1 MTDVD
6 RYTQWDAAYV
16 LGALAPEE
24 RAEFEAHLATCGR
37 CRASVSELAG
47 IPGMLAQVPAG
58 EVLAMDAPAP
68 GTEPAEAPT
77 SLMPAIA
84 RRRRRWL
91 APVGAAAAALLI
103 GGVGGYAVSSATR
116 GESPSPSVTVTAAG
130 PRNHLAFSSVVP
142 SSMTAVLDVVPQGS
156 GTELRVECQYA
167 VSSAS
172 PGDADYQGA
181 WAEYAIWVVDK
192 SGHAQ
197 QVKTWTAKPD
207 RVMHPS
213 GVAPLPVAQI
223 RSVEI
228 RRVDS
233 GETVMRTSLA

>member
-1 MTDVD
+1 MTDID
-6 RYTQWDAAYV
+6 RFTQWDAAYV
-16 LGALAPEE
+16 LGALTLDE

-58 EVLAMDAPAP
+58 EVLAMDAPEDGEWP
-68 GTEPAEAPT
+68 EPPA
-77 SLMPAIA
+77 SLMPAMA

-91 APVGAAAAALLI
+91 APVATAAAALLI
-103 GGVGGYAVSSATR
+103 GGLGGYAASSATR
-116 GESPSPSVTVTAAG
+116 GESPTPSVTVTAAG
-130 PRNHLAFSSVVP
+130 PRDHLAFSAVVP

-167 VSSAS
+167 VSSSS
-172 PGDADYQGA
+172 PGEPDYQGA
-181 WAEYAIWVVDK
+181 WAEYAIWVVDR

-197 QVKTWTAKPD
+197 QVKSWTAKPD

-213 GVAPLPVAQI
+213 GVAPVPVAQI
-223 RSVEI
+223 RAVEI

>member
-1 MTDVD
+1 MTDID
-6 RYTQWDAAYV
+6 RFTQWDAAYV
-16 LGALAPEE
+16 LGALTLDE

-58 EVLAMDAPAP
+58 EVLAMDAPEDGEWP
-68 GTEPAEAPT
+68 EPPP
-77 SLMPAIA
+77 SLMPAMA

-91 APVGAAAAALLI
+91 APVATAAAALLI
-103 GGVGGYAVSSATR
+103 GGLGGYAASSATR
-116 GESPSPSVTVTAAG
+116 GESPTPSVTVTAAG
-130 PRNHLAFSSVVP
+130 PRDHLAFSAVVP

-167 VSSAS
+167 VSSSS
-172 PGDADYQGA
+172 PGEPDYQGA
-181 WAEYAIWVVDK
+181 WAEYAIWVVDR

-197 QVKTWTAKPD
+197 QVKSWTAKPD

-213 GVAPLPVAQI
+213 GVAPVPVAQI
-223 RSVEI
+223 RAVEI

>member
-1 MTDVD
+1 MTDID

-16 LGALAPEE
+16 LGALTPDE
-24 RAEFEAHLATCGR
+24 RGEFEAHLATCGR

-58 EVLAMDAPAP
+58 EVLAMDAPP
-68 GTEPAEAPT
+68 LGSEPAEAPT
-77 SLMPAIA
+77 SLVPAIS
-84 RRRRRWL
+84 RRRRQWL
-91 APVGAAAAALLI
+91 APVAAAAAALLI
-103 GGVGGYAVSSATR
+103 GGLGGYAVSSATG
-116 GESPSPSVTVTAAG
+116 GESPTPLVTVTAGG
-130 PRNHLAFSSVVP
+130 PRNHLAFSAVVP

-167 VSSAS
+167 LSSAS

-181 WAEYAIWVVDK
+181 WSEYAIWVVDK

-213 GVAPLPVAQI
+213 GVAPVPVAQI
-223 RSVEI
+223 SAVEI

>member
-1 MTDVD
+1 MTDLD
-6 RYTQWDAAYV
+6 RFTQWDAAYV
-16 LGALAPEE
+16 LGALTLDE
-24 RAEFEAHLATCGR
+24 RGEFEAHLAMCAR

-58 EVLAMDAPAP
+58 EVLAMDAPEDGEWP
-68 GTEPAEAPT
+68 EPPA

-91 APVGAAAAALLI
+91 APVAAAAAALLI
-103 GGVGGYAVSSATR
+103 GGLGGYAVSSATR
-116 GESPSPSVTVTAAG
+116 GESPTPSVTVTAAG
-130 PRNHLAFSSVVP
+130 PRNHLAFSAVVP
-142 SSMTAVLDVVPQGS
+142 SSMTAVLDIVPQGS

-167 VSSAS
+167 VSSSS
-172 PGDADYQGA
+172 PGEPDYQGA
-181 WAEYAIWVVDK
+181 WAEYAIWVVDR

-197 QVKTWTAKPD
+197 QVKTWNAKPD

-213 GVAPLPVAQI
+213 GVAPVPVAQI
-223 RSVEI
+223 RAVEI